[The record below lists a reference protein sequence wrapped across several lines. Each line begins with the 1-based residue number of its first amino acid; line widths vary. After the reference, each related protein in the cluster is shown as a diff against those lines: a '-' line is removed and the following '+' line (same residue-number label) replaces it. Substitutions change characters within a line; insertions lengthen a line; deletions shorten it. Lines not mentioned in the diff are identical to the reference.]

1 MIKNSVVGILLILA
15 GLTTSGSAQDSLK
28 LQPKPVFGK
37 EARVISYILDN
48 NHYRKIRLNDSLSAA
63 ILDRY
68 IDELDNSKS
77 YFLASDVKSFA
88 RFKYS
93 IDDLTRNENV
103 NPAFEIYEVFAK
115 RYSERMDY
123 VLSYLI
129 QKDFDFTIDEYY
141 ETDRDKETWAASKA
155 ELNEVWRKIIKSQ
168 ALSLKLA
175 GKKPEEIT
183 GSLNTRYQRF
193 SKSFRTI

>member
-1 MIKNSVVGILLILA
+1 MIKNSVVGLLLVFA
-15 GLTTSGSAQDSLK
+15 GITASGSTQDSLK
-28 LQPKPVFGK
+28 LQPKAVFGK

-48 NHYRKIRLNDSLSAA
+48 NHYRKLRLNDSLSAA

-68 IDELDNSKS
+68 VDELDNSKS

-123 VLSYLI
+123 VMNNLI
-129 QKDFDFTIDEYY
+129 QKDFDFTVDEYY
-141 ETDRDKETWAASKA
+141 QTDRGKESWAATKD
-155 ELNEVWRKIIKSQ
+155 ELNEVWR
-168 ALSLKLA
+168 
-175 GKKPEEIT
+175 
-183 GSLNTRYQRF
+183 
-193 SKSFRTI
+193 